1 MSETSDA
8 PVDETS
14 APKGDGPT
22 KFVVASQIRNL
33 IKTRGYCVGGDLVEA
48 LSSRVQQIIE
58 TGILR
63 ADSNGRKT
71 VRSSD
76 I

>member
-1 MSETSDA
+1 MSKTNDA
-8 PVDETS
+8 PVDET
-14 APKGDGPT
+14 ATPKGEGPT

-33 IKTRGYCVGGDLVEA
+33 IKARGYCVGGDLIEA
-48 LSSRVQQIIE
+48 LSSRVQQIIQ

-63 ADSNGRKT
+63 AESNGRKT
-71 VRSSD
+71 VRATD